1 MRTNGTNRVLRP
13 PDLLALATAAPPPA
27 CVAYLGSPAT
37 SRRAA
42 KLAAASRSWT
52 AAPTRSAAAAAAG
65 GWYLSRTSLMAIPAH
80 GRLGLQS
87 NLTAV
92 AVADVPSTSV
102 YDTPLIS
109 IPDP

>member
-1 MRTNGTNRVLRP
+1 MAVPNGPAHIKQLGGSISPN
-13 PDLLALATAAPPPA
+13 ATPCAFWQNDAA
-27 CVAYLGSPAT
+27 G
-37 SRRAA
+37 
-42 KLAAASRSWT
+42 RS
-52 AAPTRSAAAAAAG
+52 SAAAAG

>member
-1 MRTNGTNRVLRP
+1 
-13 PDLLALATAAPPPA
+13 
-27 CVAYLGSPAT
+27 
-37 SRRAA
+37 
-42 KLAAASRSWT
+42 
-52 AAPTRSAAAAAAG
+52 
-65 GWYLSRTSLMAIPAH
+65 MAIPAH

-92 AVADVPSTSV
+92 AVADVPSMSV

>member
-1 MRTNGTNRVLRP
+1 MTEASQPSLTKVNQHF
-13 PDLLALATAAPPPA
+13 DLYSVRQLGGSTSPNATPCAFRQNDAAG
-27 CVAYLGSPAT
+27 CS
-37 SRRAA
+37 S
-42 KLAAASRSWT
+42 S
-52 AAPTRSAAAAAAG
+52 AAAAG

-92 AVADVPSTSV
+92 AVADVPSMSV

>member
-1 MRTNGTNRVLRP
+1 
-13 PDLLALATAAPPPA
+13 
-27 CVAYLGSPAT
+27 
-37 SRRAA
+37 
-42 KLAAASRSWT
+42 
-52 AAPTRSAAAAAAG
+52 
-65 GWYLSRTSLMAIPAH
+65 MAIPAH

>member
-1 MRTNGTNRVLRP
+1 
-13 PDLLALATAAPPPA
+13 
-27 CVAYLGSPAT
+27 
-37 SRRAA
+37 
-42 KLAAASRSWT
+42 
-52 AAPTRSAAAAAAG
+52 
-65 GWYLSRTSLMAIPAH
+65 MAIPAH

-109 IPDP
+109 IPDPEHTAERSHYDVGIHGDGATRSQVSGLRASVGQLALPGQ